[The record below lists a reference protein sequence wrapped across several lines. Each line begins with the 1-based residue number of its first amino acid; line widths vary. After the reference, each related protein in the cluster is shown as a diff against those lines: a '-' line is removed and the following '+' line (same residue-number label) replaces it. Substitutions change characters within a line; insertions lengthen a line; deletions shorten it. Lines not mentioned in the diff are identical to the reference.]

1 VPPTARHTDGTV
13 RAYRISYTVHDGVIT
28 GARTKRLGTT

>member
-1 VPPTARHTDGTV
+1 V
-13 RAYRISYTVHDGVIT
+13 RTYRISYTVQDGVIT